1 MRSTSITGGPYQIT
15 RSAAKR
21 LRQFAKIPTGRNQMK
36 TRRTTVAGLL
46 LACLLAVGCHHARS
60 YNLPPAERLMHPGPG
75 VSGPG
80 PGVLP
85 PDVSLPVGPMG
96 AEGALGETQVLFSR
110 PEGMQVRW
118 EVAQGAF
125 SEVPLIVPGRNN
137 FQQGG
142 IYRLKLTNI
151 PNREGVELYP
161 TLEIGPATPRTEAF
175 LAHNALPVQITPE
188 DFDQV
193 LTGNFVT
200 KVIYLPDPEFQ
211 ELALAGVET
220 LVSTRLEPG
229 VDPVVEADRRGAI
242 LGIIRLGNKDVEM
255 PSTGGMGEGEVI
267 EGGIV
272 VPASHGA
279 QGSSGAPVP
288 FAVLPAA
295 HGSAPTAGHHGQAA
309 YGSAQ
314 LGGAYPPSHVAG
326 LTTPSWGMPIT
337 GTPIGLPGPAHIP
350 LGHPAGLKKHTI
362 YNHTKRNIP
371 EPTSHLRFDVKQHP
385 GQSYPA
391 PPHRA
396 WVHEKAVHA
405 SPSMHQPH
413 GDMHHHVP

>member
-1 MRSTSITGGPYQIT
+1 M
-15 RSAAKR
+15 
-21 LRQFAKIPTGRNQMK
+21 M
-36 TRRTTVAGLL
+36 TRRYTLASMM

-75 VSGPG
+75 VMGPG
-80 PGVLP
+80 PGVLQP
-85 PDVSLPVGPMG
+85 ETLPMDGFGLEGMG
-96 AEGALGETQVLFSR
+96 AEGMLGETQVLFSK

-118 EVAQGAF
+118 EVAQSVFG
-125 SEVPLIVPGRNN
+125 EVPLIVPGRNN

-193 LTGNFVT
+193 LSGNFVT

-242 LGIIRLGNKDVEM
+242 LGILRLGNKDVEM
-255 PSTGGMGEGEVI
+255 PTAGAGGLQEGEVI
-267 EGGIV
+267 EGGVIV
-272 VPASHGA
+272 
-279 QGSSGAPVP
+279 
-288 FAVLPAA
+288 PAA
-295 HGSAPTAGHHGQAA
+295 HGQQVRSGPPVPFSVLPATHGSAPAAGPYGQAA
-309 YGSAQ
+309 YGNAAM
-314 LGGAYPPSHVAG
+314 GGAYPPPHVAG
-326 LTTPSWGMPIT
+326 LTSPSWGMPIT

-350 LGHPAGLKKHTI
+350 LGGPAGLQKHTI
-362 YNHTKRNIP
+362 YNHTKRDIP
-371 EPTSHLRFDVKQHP
+371 GPTSHLRYDVKQHP
-385 GQSYPA
+385 GQSYPLPAHRVWVQENAHHAA
-391 PPHRA
+391 PALR
-396 WVHEKAVHA
+396 
-405 SPSMHQPH
+405 QPYCDSNH
-413 GDMHHHVP
+413 CVP

>member
-1 MRSTSITGGPYQIT
+1 
-15 RSAAKR
+15 
-21 LRQFAKIPTGRNQMK
+21 MK
-36 TRRTTVAGLL
+36 TRRFTFAGLM

-75 VSGPG
+75 VMGPG

-85 PDVSLPVGPMG
+85 PETLPIGEMG
-96 AEGALGETQVLFSR
+96 MEGMLGETQVLFAK

-118 EVAQGAF
+118 EVAERTF
-125 SEVPLIVPGRNN
+125 TETPLIVPGRNN

-193 LTGNFVT
+193 LSGNFVT
-200 KVIYLPDPEFQ
+200 KVVYLPDPEFQ

-242 LGIIRLGNKDVEM
+242 LGILRLGNKDVEM
-255 PSTGGMGEGEVI
+255 PTAGGGPAAGEVI
-267 EGGIV
+267 EGGVII
-272 VPASHGA
+272 PASHA
-279 QGSSGAPVP
+279 QGSRNGAPVP
-288 FAVLPAA
+288 FSVLPTAY
-295 HGSAPTAGHHGQAA
+295 GSAPGAGHHGQAA

-314 LGGAYPPSHVAG
+314 LGGAYPPPHVAG

-350 LGHPAGLKKHTI
+350 FGGPAGLKKHTI
-362 YNHTKRNIP
+362 YNHTKMSIP
-371 EPTSHLRFDVKQHP
+371 DPTAHLRYDVKQSP
-385 GQSYPA
+385 GQSYPQPA
-391 PPHRA
+391 HRV
-396 WVHEKAVHA
+396 WVHEKAQHA
-405 SPSMHQPH
+405 APGMYQPH
-413 GDMHHHVP
+413 GDKYHCVP

>member
-1 MRSTSITGGPYQIT
+1 
-15 RSAAKR
+15 
-21 LRQFAKIPTGRNQMK
+21 MK
-36 TRRTTVAGLL
+36 THRFTFAGLM

-75 VSGPG
+75 VMGPG

-85 PDVSLPVGPMG
+85 PETLPMG
-96 AEGALGETQVLFSR
+96 GMMGAMGMEGAMGETQVLFSK

-118 EVAQGAF
+118 EVAERTF

-193 LTGNFVT
+193 LSGNFVT
-200 KVIYLPDPEFQ
+200 KVVYLPDPEFQ

-242 LGIIRLGNKDVEM
+242 LGILRLGNKDVEM
-255 PSTGGMGEGEVI
+255 PATGAPGPGAGEVI
-267 EGGIV
+267 EGGVI
-272 VPASHGA
+272 VPASHA
-279 QGSSGAPVP
+279 QGGYTGGPVP
-288 FAVLPAA
+288 FAVLPTAY
-295 HGSAPTAGHHGQAA
+295 GPTENSSGHYGQAA

-314 LGGAYPPSHVAG
+314 LGGAYPPPHVAG

-350 LGHPAGLKKHTI
+350 LGGPAGLKKHTI
-362 YNHTKRNIP
+362 YNHTKRDIP
-371 EPTSHLRFDVKQHP
+371 DPTAHLQFDVKQTP
-385 GQSYPA
+385 GQSYPQPA
-391 PPHRA
+391 HRV
-396 WVHEKAVHA
+396 WVNEKATHA
-405 SPSMHQPH
+405 APSLYQPYC
-413 GDMHHHVP
+413 DQYRAVP